1 MSQPR
6 NMNGHSRHTN
16 SSARNGRSERA
27 DRLERLARLE
37 RDEPEGLANAP
48 AGETLAETLVEAAA
62 NSKAPHILVADDEAG
77 VREFLRQLL
86 EDEGYRVSEA
96 VDDSAVL
103 AQARQR
109 GAARPD
115 LILLDIRIPHQ
126 DGIAILQQ
134 LLEDGVDTPVI
145 LMTGFTTATLAIKA
159 MQMGA
164 ADYLSKPFTS
174 VDEVARAVEKVLNH
188 ERLKR
193 EVEERAPLTTK
204 HDPTERIVGST
215 TEMIE
220 IFKMVGL
227 VARTPATV
235 LVTGETGT
243 GKELMAE
250 AIHNSS
256 DRRNGPLIKVNCAAL
271 PETLLESELFG
282 HEKGSFTGAVT
293 QHKGYF
299 EMANKGTIFLD
310 EVGEMTLGT
319 QKKLLRVLQER
330 EFERV
335 GGTTPIKVDVRI
347 VAATN
352 RNLREEVLSG
362 RFRDDL
368 YFRMNVIEIHMPP
381 LRKRKADIPALVS
394 HFLDKHR
401 SSAASR
407 PTRISEE
414 AISNLIAYDWPGN
427 VRELENIVNRA
438 MVLSGGSLI
447 TPDQIV
453 FQNDL
458 NRYVLDVEEKVRART
473 PLDEM
478 LALVRREAIK
488 VALRLSGGDHDKA
501 AEQLHIAREDFDA
514 LVLAAEL
521 ANLDVE

>member
-1 MSQPR
+1 MT
-6 NMNGHSRHTN
+6 GGASRA
-16 SSARNGRSERA
+16 SASARNGRLDRA
-27 DRLERLARLE
+27 GSLERLSRLE
-37 RDEPEGLANAP
+37 HDEPAKPSEQASGTVSAESFAGPIANP
-48 AGETLAETLVEAAA
+48 G
-62 NSKAPHILVADDEAG
+62 APHILVADDEPE
-77 VREFLRQLL
+77 VRGFLRRLL

-96 VDDSAVL
+96 VDDSGVL
-103 AQARQR
+103 TQARHQ
-109 GAARPD
+109 GAGRPD

-126 DGIAILQQ
+126 DGIAILQR
-134 LLEDGVDTPVI
+134 LMEDGIETPVI
-145 LMTGFTTATLAIKA
+145 LMTGFTTATLTIKA

-164 ADYLSKPFTS
+164 ADYLTKPFTS
-174 VDEVARAVEKVLNH
+174 LDEVAQAVEKVLKH

-193 EVEERAPLTTK
+193 EVTEDGSLAAR
-204 HDPTERIVGST
+204 HDPSERIIGST
-215 TEMIE
+215 PEMID

-227 VARTPATV
+227 VARTPTTV
-235 LVTGETGT
+235 LVTGETGV

-250 AIHNSS
+250 AIHNAS

-335 GGTTPIKVDVRI
+335 GGTAPIKVDVR
-347 VAATN
+347 VLAATN

-362 RFRDDL
+362 RFREDL
-368 YFRMNVIEIHMPP
+368 YFRLNVIEIHMPP
-381 LRKRKADIPALVS
+381 LRKRKDDIPALVS

-401 SSAASR
+401 ASAASR
-407 PTRISEE
+407 PARISEE
-414 AISNLIAYDWPGN
+414 AIARLMAYDWPGN

-438 MVLSGGSLI
+438 IVLSGGSII

-458 NRYVLDVEEKVRART
+458 NRYVLDVEEKVRAGT

-478 LALVRREAIK
+478 LTTVRREAIK
-488 VALRLSGGDHDKA
+488 AALRLTGNDYSKA
-501 AEQLHIAREDFDA
+501 ADQLHVAREEFDA
-514 LVLAAEL
+514 LALAAQL